1 MMYITSE
8 EPINHWGFIDFK
20 DKIVLDLGCGKFHSS
35 ISTYEWFLQNGAKQV
50 IGVDLGNE
58 TSENIN
64 FIYSGG
70 SIDSKERL
78 LNLIN
83 EYNPQIIKCD
93 IEGAEIHFEDINNLN
108 TVKEFAIEY
117 HSADLKN
124 MLFYKFAIWGFDY
137 IEEIQLMDCNIK
149 EQGVLYAKKILL

>member
-1 MMYITSE
+1 MIYITSE

-35 ISTYEWFLQNGAKQV
+35 ISTYEWFLQNGAKKV

-93 IEGAEIHFEDINNLN
+93 IEGAEIHFENINNLN
-108 TVKEFAIEY
+108 SVKEFAIEY

>member
-1 MMYITSE
+1 MIHITSE
-8 EPINHWGFIDFK
+8 EPDNHWGFINFK
-20 DKIVLDLGCGKFHSS
+20 DKIILDLGCGKFHSS
-35 ISTYEWFLQNGAKQV
+35 ISTYDWFLQNGAKQV

-70 SIDSKERL
+70 EVNSKERL

-83 EYNPQIIKCD
+83 EYNPQIIKSD
-93 IEGAEIHFEDINNLN
+93 IEGAEIHFKDIDNLHS
-108 TVKEFAIEY
+108 VDEFAIEY

-124 MLFYKFAIWGFDY
+124 MLISKFVIWGFDC
-137 IEEIQLMDCNIK
+137 IEEIQLMGCNID
-149 EQGVLYAKKILL
+149 EQGVLYAKK

>member
-1 MMYITSE
+1 MIHITSE

-64 FIYSGG
+64 FIYSAGG
-70 SIDSKERL
+70 IDSKERL
-78 LNLIN
+78 LKLIN
-83 EYNPQIIKCD
+83 EYNPEVIKSD
-93 IEGAEIHFEDINNLN
+93 IEGAEIHFKDIENLHN
-108 TVKEFAIEY
+108 VKEFAIEY

-124 MLFYKFAIWGFDY
+124 MLLDKFVTWGFDS
-137 IEEIQLMDCNIK
+137 IEEIHLMDCNIA
-149 EQGVLYAKKILL
+149 EQGVLYAKK

>member
-1 MMYITSE
+1 MIHVTSE
-8 EPINHWGFIDFK
+8 EPSNHWGFIDFK

-64 FIYSGG
+64 FIYSSG
-70 SIDSKERL
+70 SIHSKERL

-83 EYNPQIIKCD
+83 EYNPEIIKSD
-93 IEGAEIHFEDINNLN
+93 IEGAEIHFKDINNLHS
-108 TVKEFAIEY
+108 VKEFAIEY

-124 MLFYKFAIWGFDY
+124 MLLDKFVTWGFDS
-137 IEEIQLMDCNIK
+137 IEEIQLMDCNIE
-149 EQGVLYAKKILL
+149 EQGVLYAKK